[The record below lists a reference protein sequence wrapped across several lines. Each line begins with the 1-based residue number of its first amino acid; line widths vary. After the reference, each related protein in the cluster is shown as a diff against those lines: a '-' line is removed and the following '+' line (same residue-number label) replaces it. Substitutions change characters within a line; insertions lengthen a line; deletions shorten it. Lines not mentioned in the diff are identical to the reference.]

1 MDKGAGLIAKKMI
14 TKIRGEDDRNKK
26 SDRNKGDRNKSGNR
40 NTDDGFKANGKIKEW
55 PGTRKGAKTRN
66 IRYIKRED
74 IGNDCDKDGV
84 KKLNLA
90 KADGGIQKGDNNNT
104 GVKEG
109 EEQQNQA
116 TGNNNGCK
124 EPAITN
130 AEENPAKKVTKTLDE
145 KLAKNL
151 TKVNAKNH
159 TGKLANNVLK
169 NKTEARGGKSKDRT
183 EVGEN
188 KDLTKVNTKTLTGK
202 LAKDLGEMVTKNLT
216 RSGPCSV
223 PCSGRPLPGP
233 LPTEHLN
240 EKKAKKVTKTLAEK
254 LAKDLTKVNTKTPT
268 GQLAKDLGEMD
279 TRNLNRSGPGSVPSS
294 GRPLPGPLPT
304 EHLNEKKAKEDT
316 ETYEE
321 VTNKLSRLLNKYGEG
336 KNRYENPHRMINSR
350 MYPIKRAGQG
360 EMVKKKRKEGEEAE
374 GPDEGN
380 EAVTDEGG
388 DRNKDSRSKAGDENK
403 ALTGGHEVKTQHAN
417 PVSRNNDGSYSYPL
431 VGPIPEEA
439 PDVDDN
445 SIVVQCTGTE
455 RSPVHPPDVMDNA
468 LYSQHQEDEKR
479 DNVQDTSGRGA
490 RQGKVYEGGEV
501 GRSAKKK
508 DEGAGRKGDVYKG
521 GGAGLS
527 VKKEDEGA
535 GRNDNVYK
543 DEGAGLGDKKKD
555 EGAGRNK
562 GGKNEARTEGG
573 ENKALSGVLEDRI
586 RPGLTHTTSKNEE
599 GIGTDKPMSGGLEV
613 KTRLAKDLAEVI
625 SKTLTKKIT

>member
-1 MDKGAGLIAKKMI
+1 M
-14 TKIRGEDDRNKK
+14 
-26 SDRNKGDRNKSGNR
+26 
-40 NTDDGFKANGKIKEW
+40 
-55 PGTRKGAKTRN
+55 
-66 IRYIKRED
+66 
-74 IGNDCDKDGV
+74 
-84 KKLNLA
+84 
-90 KADGGIQKGDNNNT
+90 
-104 GVKEG
+104 
-109 EEQQNQA
+109 
-116 TGNNNGCK
+116 
-124 EPAITN
+124 
-130 AEENPAKKVTKTLDE
+130 
-145 KLAKNL
+145 
-151 TKVNAKNH
+151 
-159 TGKLANNVLK
+159 
-169 NKTEARGGKSKDRT
+169 
-183 EVGEN
+183 
-188 KDLTKVNTKTLTGK
+188 
-202 LAKDLGEMVTKNLT
+202 
-216 RSGPCSV
+216 
-223 PCSGRPLPGP
+223 
-233 LPTEHLN
+233 PTEHLN

-350 MYPIKRAGQG
+350 TYPIKRAGQG

-479 DNVQDTSGRGA
+479 DDVQDASGRGA